1 MYQYDFK
8 KLGKIV
14 YDRDYFSL
22 LGIER
27 YIINFF
33 FFVLMMIS
41 WRVILLANMFILRY
55 YENSDNENFCMYLFG
70 SHCLTP
76 SSSA

>member
-33 FFVLMMIS
+33 FFCFDDDFMESHFACQYVYIK
-41 WRVILLANMFILRY
+41 IL
-55 YENSDNENFCMYLFG
+55 
-70 SHCLTP
+70 
-76 SSSA
+76 